1 MSKPLVLA
9 LGTFDGLHLGHIA
22 LIRRTLELSREYSY
36 SSACYT
42 FHNVPVSRS
51 LGLKN
56 IQLMSSLHK
65 RKLLEELGIKLI
77 LMRDFNEELMNT
89 EAEDFVREI
98 VLNYNIAHM
107 VVGKDFRFGKQGQG
121 TSLYLKSL
129 GEKYRYKTEIID
141 FVFDE
146 EGKLSSSRLRAKLR
160 EGDMEGARH
169 ILGRPYSLYLPI
181 YESDTK
187 KSGEKGIFL
196 MKPDF
201 GISPIKAARYLGRI
215 SHSTFHESVMITVRE
230 GKGEAGLELFFEY
243 DGDHS
248 FGSQPYLIE
257 LLEEVSG

>member
-22 LIRRTLELSREYSY
+22 LIRRTLELAKEYSY

-51 LGLKN
+51 LGLRN
-56 IQLMSSLHK
+56 IQLMSSPHK
-65 RKLLEELGIKLI
+65 RKLLEELGIELI

-89 EAEDFVREI
+89 EPEDFVKDL

-121 TSLYLKSL
+121 TSLYLKTL
-129 GEKYRYKTEIID
+129 GEKYHYKTEIID
-141 FVFDE
+141 FVIDE

-181 YESDTK
+181 SEMTF
-187 KSGEKGIFL
+187 KSNRGKAVFVI
-196 MKPDF
+196 KPDF
-201 GISPIKAARYLGRI
+201 DMSPIKAACYKARI
-215 SHSTFHESVMITVRE
+215 RNSALHESVMITVRE
-230 GKGEAGLELFFEY
+230 ARGQSGLELIFEY
-243 DGDHS
+243 DGGHG
-248 FGSQPYLIE
+248 FGSEPYMIE
-257 LLEEVSG
+257 LLEEVRG